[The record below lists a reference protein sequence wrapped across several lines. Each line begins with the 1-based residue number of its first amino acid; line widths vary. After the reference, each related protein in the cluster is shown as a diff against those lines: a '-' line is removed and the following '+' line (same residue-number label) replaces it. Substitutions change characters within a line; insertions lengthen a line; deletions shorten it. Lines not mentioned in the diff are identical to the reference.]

1 MEKIRLRRNESLF
14 SADFYFLY
22 YSCVNQRSKKILNKI
37 DKNNKKNRSIVL
49 NFLNKIPIYRI
60 TGGNKW

>member
-22 YSCVNQRSKKILNKI
+22 YSFVNQKSKKILNKI
-37 DKNNKKNRSIVL
+37 DKNNKKI
-49 NFLNKIPIYRI
+49 
-60 TGGNKW
+60 GQ

>member
-22 YSCVNQRSKKILNKI
+22 YFCVNQKSKKILNKI
-37 DKNNKKNRSIVL
+37 DKNNKKNGSIVL